1 MSRQHLIERELVQLE
16 GGAFQ
21 KLAEA
26 YIYRRLDLKS
36 ITTLGSQPGTNKT
49 TKGTPD
55 AHSFTDCDAIL
66 IPFTTAQCD
75 SYKKLKKD
83 IQDCVSTR
91 IPKGFNRRIVCCH
104 LVWRLTAE
112 QEGKLIALDPRV
124 ELIGP
129 KTITLDLANKYRDL
143 AADYLHVRMGVDALI
158 TPSEW
163 VKREE
168 RKGYATPQSSEL
180 RQRTKELEELRDALE
195 RVRIVVIHGP
205 SGCGKTRLALE
216 LVKRYAQDK
225 RVASY
230 VLSKLRGDGVAEDIN
245 EFLSEGDAVL
255 LVDDAQQSD
264 GLDELLEVVLKNEG
278 LRVVLTVRD
287 YARGSL
293 LNAVRRSARYEEYP
307 LQPLDNRAVEELVRD
322 NFGIN
327 SYVLLEKIG
336 KVARGNLRLAI
347 MAALCAERDGYSG
360 IESAHAVMD
369 LFYKGLIDELDQDDL
384 RLLSYLSVY
393 APCDF
398 GEGDPAYESLLAEGM
413 TLSEMKRRTRKLH
426 DRNILDVLES
436 PERVIAVKFEQLNLQ
451 DYCTYKAIFE
461 EHVIDL
467 YEFITMFVLRDRQ
480 RVVRVLNVLI
490 SIFGDDETISKI
502 KHDCKQVWMSSGS
515 YSITERREIME
526 VLHPLIPDDAY
537 RFACN
542 EIGGMPS
549 SNVPISE
556 QGNYGKQVIGEV
568 PVSLAILC
576 ELRDQKH
583 YPGAISVLL
592 DGVQKGCF
600 KLSEYKSVIEKT
612 LAITTCSVVTGFV
625 YERRLLEELG
635 HRIADEPHS
644 QNLQFFG
651 LKLCEQYLAFSHS
664 STEPADEEG
673 IRFVVVR
680 MPQSTPSL
688 ALRRSAI
695 TFLCTLLGKSGYRIA
710 AARTLRP
717 HVGILEE
724 GEINEEIRFFLED
737 GIETFALNV
746 PTGYT
751 PVSIEEQALIYHC
764 YLACKTLSL
773 QESKEQMFGLL
784 PLAVFDRERLMESFD
799 PNEEEVLFI
808 TKGWDFQRYK
818 EMLRINQEMWDK
830 GELEPY
836 SAGSLIERVFS
847 TLLAQSDSNVNI
859 EEMFEFFCGI
869 QDADREIALGS
880 RIIEEVARRI
890 GWRSLLDQ
898 ARDHGLAA
906 LFSSSV
912 AKAPGQII
920 TADDL
925 DCLIAMARSGKVLLK
940 IDAVVK
946 TESTAPGFAGRYCAA
961 VKDALISKPEY
972 ASSFFQ
978 PLLQIDNPTLY
989 LDACFSDNLGSLLEI
1004 YMANDLQ
1011 NHFDYFGIVFGYLDE
1026 KGLDPVGCLLS
1037 QLEKMGDNFER
1048 QEIICRLGHASG
1060 LQEPKKR
1067 MSEVVYRLDA
1077 TAGFSTY
1084 DIGALLV
1091 HNNYLA
1097 KDFDVQEF
1105 VFDELRRGLEEDSIP
1120 RCYTTALMYIP
1131 FETRVESY
1139 IDLLS
1144 RDPDGTLFGILPFG
1158 SASYV
1163 ESGAEGFAPAY
1174 RAEIRAIR
1182 TISESLPK
1190 DDRFSYHR
1198 GRLHEIIDEKEREI
1212 ERERWRNFHE
1222 SI

>member
-168 RKGYATPQSSEL
+168 RKGYATPQSREL

-195 RVRIVVIHGP
+195 RVRIVFIHGP

-225 RVASY
+225 RVASF
-230 VLSKLRGDGVAEDIN
+230 VLSKLRGDGVAEDVN

-264 GLDELLEVVLKNEG
+264 GFDELLEVVIKNEG

-287 YARGSL
+287 YARESL
-293 LNAVRRSARYEEYP
+293 LAALRRSAKFEEYS
-307 LQPLDNRAVEELVRD
+307 LQPLDNQAVEELVRD
-322 NFGIN
+322 NFGII
-327 SYVLLEKIG
+327 SHYLLEKIG

-393 APCDF
+393 SPCDF
-398 GEGDPAYESLLAEGM
+398 REGDPAYESLLAEGM

-426 DRNILDVLES
+426 DRSILDVLES

-542 EIGGMPS
+542 EIGEMPS

-556 QGNYGKQVIGEV
+556 QGNYGRQVAGEI
-568 PVSLAILC
+568 PVCLAILC
-576 ELRDQKH
+576 ELRDPKR
-583 YPGAISVLL
+583 YPDAISVLL
-592 DGVQKGCF
+592 DAVQKGCF
-600 KLSEYKSVIEKT
+600 ELSEYKSVIEES
-612 LAITTCSVVTGFV
+612 LAITTRSVATGFA
-625 YERRLLEELG
+625 YECGLLKELKQRVIEEPSS
-635 HRIADEPHS
+635 R
-644 QNLQFFG
+644 NLQYFG
-651 LKLCEQYLAFSHS
+651 LKLCGQYLAYSHV
-664 STEPADEEG
+664 STEAEEG
-673 IRFVVVR
+673 GAIRFVTIR
-680 MPQSTPSL
+680 MPETED
-688 ALRRSAI
+688 ALELRDAAI
-695 TFLCTLLGKSGYRIA
+695 AFLCTLLGSTDYRA
-710 AARTLRP
+710 DSAKALRP
-717 HVGILEE
+717 HVGIAEKRQIEE
-724 GEINEEIRFFLED
+724 DLRVFLER
-737 GIETFALNV
+737 GIRAFVSHIPSEFV
-746 PTGYT
+746 PA
-751 PVSIEEQALIYHC
+751 SREELDLLYHC
-764 YLACKTLSL
+764 SLACEMLSMQERKTVCA
-773 QESKEQMFGLL
+773 LL
-784 PLAVFDRERLMESFD
+784 PAVYIDREALMEGFS
-799 PNEEEVLFI
+799 PNEETILFI
-808 TKGWDFQRYK
+808 TKDWDFQRYSAV
-818 EMLRINQEMWDK
+818 LATNQAMWEK
-830 GELEPY
+830 GEIDSY
-836 SAGSLIERVFS
+836 NAGSLIDRVFS
-847 TLLAQSDSNVNI
+847 ALLARDNPGVNVD
-859 EEMFEFFCGI
+859 EMLEFFCGL
-869 QDADREIALGS
+869 QDVDREIELGS
-880 RIIEEVARRI
+880 RIIERIAQRI

-898 ARDHGLAA
+898 ARGRGLVA
-906 LFSSSV
+906 LFSSCV
-912 AKAPGQII
+912 VKAPSQIVA
-920 TADDL
+920 ADDL
-925 DCLIAMARSGKVLLK
+925 DCLIAMTRSGTVLLK

-946 TESTAPGFAGRYCAA
+946 TESTAPGFARRYCAA
-961 VKDALISKPEY
+961 VKESLISTPGY
-972 ASSFFQ
+972 ACSFFQ
-978 PLLQIDNPTLY
+978 PLFLTDNPTSY
-989 LDACFSDNLGSLLEI
+989 LDTCFGDKLSCLLDI
-1004 YMANDLQ
+1004 YKANILQ
-1011 NHFDYFGIVFGYLDE
+1011 KQFDYFGILFRYLDE
-1026 KGLDPVGCLLS
+1026 KGLDPIGCLFC
-1037 QLEKMGDNFER
+1037 QLENANDYSER
-1048 QEIICRLGHASG
+1048 QAIICRLGHTSG
-1060 LQEPKKR
+1060 LQEPKER
-1067 MSEVVYRLDA
+1067 MHEVVQRLDA
-1077 TAGFSTY
+1077 SAGFSTY
-1084 DIGALLV
+1084 DIGILLA
-1091 HNNYLA
+1091 HNERLA
-1097 KDFDVQEF
+1097 KDFDVREF
-1105 VFDELRRGLEEDSIP
+1105 IFDELKRGLEENAIP
-1120 RCYTTALMYIP
+1120 EYYTVVLMSIP
-1131 FETRVESY
+1131 FESRVNPY
-1139 IDLLS
+1139 IELLS
-1144 RDPDGTLFGILPFG
+1144 RDSDGILFGVLPFG
-1158 SASYV
+1158 AASYV
-1163 ESGAEGFAPAY
+1163 GSGAEGFAPAY

-1182 TISESLPK
+1182 KIPDSLPK
-1190 DDRFSYHR
+1190 DGRFSYHR
-1198 GRLHEIIDEKEREI
+1198 GRLHEIINEKEREI

>member
-1 MSRQHLIERELVQLE
+1 MSRQHLIECELAQLE

-129 KTITLDLANKYRDL
+129 KTIALDLANKYRDL
-143 AADYLHVRMGVDALI
+143 AADYLHVRMGVDAII
-158 TPSEW
+158 TPDEW
-163 VKREE
+163 IRREE
-168 RKGYATPQSSEL
+168 RKGYATPQSGEL
-180 RQRTKELEELRDALE
+180 RHRAKELEELRYALE
-195 RVRIVVIHGP
+195 RVQIVVVYGP

-216 LVKRYAQDK
+216 LVNHYAQDK

-230 VLSKLRGDGVAEDIN
+230 VLSKVRGAGVAEDVN

-264 GLDELLEVVLKNEG
+264 GFDELLEVVLKNEG

-293 LNAVRRSARYEEYP
+293 LNVVRRSTRYEEYP

-336 KVARGNLRLAI
+336 KVARGNVRLAI

-369 LFYKGLIDELDQDDL
+369 LFYKSLIDELDQDDL

-542 EIGGMPS
+542 EIGEMPS

-583 YPGAISVLL
+583 CPGAISVLL

-625 YERRLLEELG
+625 YERRLLKELKQRVIEEPSS
-635 HRIADEPHS
+635 R
-644 QNLQFFG
+644 NLQYFG
-651 LKLCEQYLAFSHS
+651 LKLCDQYLAYSHV
-664 STEPADEEG
+664 STETEEG
-673 IRFVVVR
+673 GVIRFVTIR
-680 MPQSTPSL
+680 MPETED
-688 ALRRSAI
+688 ALELRDAAI
-695 TFLCTLLGKSGYRIA
+695 AFLCTLLGSTDYRA
-710 AARTLRP
+710 DSVKALCP
-717 HVGILEE
+717 HVGIAEKRQIEE
-724 GEINEEIRFFLED
+724 DFRVFLEG
-737 GIETFALNV
+737 GIRAF
-746 PTGYT
+746 
-751 PVSIEEQALIYHC
+751 VSYIPPEFMPASREELDLLYHC
-764 YLACKTLSL
+764 SLACEMLSMQERKTVSA
-773 QESKEQMFGLL
+773 LL
-784 PLAVFDRERLMESFD
+784 PAAYIDREALMEGFS
-799 PNEEEVLFI
+799 PNEETILFI
-808 TKGWDFQRYK
+808 TKDWDFQRYSAA
-818 EMLRINQEMWDK
+818 LTINHAMWEK
-830 GELEPY
+830 GEIDPY
-836 SAGSLIERVFS
+836 NAGSLIDRVFS
-847 TLLAQSDSNVNI
+847 ALLARDDPGVNV
-859 EEMFEFFCGI
+859 EEMLEYYCGL
-869 QDADREIALGS
+869 QDADREIVLGP
-880 RIIEEVARRI
+880 RIIEGIAQRI
-890 GWRSLLDQ
+890 GWRSLFDQ

-906 LFSSSV
+906 LFSRSV
-912 AKAPGQII
+912 VDAPSQIV
-920 TADDL
+920 TSDDL
-925 DCLIAMARSGKVLLK
+925 DYLIITVKSGRGLLT

-946 TESTAPGFAGRYCAA
+946 TESTAPGFARRYCAA
-961 VKDALISKPEY
+961 VKEPLMSKPDY
-972 ASSFFQ
+972 AFSFFR
-978 PLLQIDNPTLY
+978 PLVQIDNPTFY
-989 LDACFSDNLGSLLEI
+989 LDICFSGNLSNLLDI
-1004 YMANDLQ
+1004 YKTNILQ
-1011 NHFDYFGIVFGYLDE
+1011 KQFDYFGILFRYLDE
-1026 KGLDPVGCLLS
+1026 KGFDPVGCLLW
-1037 QLEKMGDNFER
+1037 QLENANDYYER
-1048 QEIICRLGHASG
+1048 RAIICRLGHASG
-1060 LQEPKKR
+1060 LQEPKEK
-1067 MSEVVYRLDA
+1067 MHEVVQRLDA
-1077 TAGFSTY
+1077 SAGFSTY
-1084 DIGALLV
+1084 DVGALLT
-1091 HNNYLA
+1091 HNDCLA
-1097 KDFDVQEF
+1097 RDFDVQEF
-1105 VFDELRRGLEEDSIP
+1105 VFDELRRGLEEGSIP
-1120 RCYTTALMYIP
+1120 KCYAVVLMDIP
-1131 FETRVESY
+1131 FEKRVEPY

-1144 RDPDGTLFGILPFG
+1144 GDPDGTLFGVLPFG
-1158 SASYV
+1158 SASHV
-1163 ESGAEGFAPAY
+1163 GSGVEGFAPAY
-1174 RAEIRAIR
+1174 RAEIKAIRAI
-1182 TISESLPK
+1182 SDSLPK
-1190 DDRFSYHR
+1190 DNRFSYHR
-1198 GRLHEIIDEKEREI
+1198 EHLREIIDEKEREV